1 MYNTT
6 IVLDA
11 CTIINL
17 LRIDT
22 EDGFLLDLLLTK
34 YTTLESLCITEEV
47 WKETKRNIFANVI
60 SEEKEAQI
68 NKELPRFQLYLKKN
82 SDITN
87 LTEIEEFVRE
97 YANYKKRFNGELCSS
112 IFCVKQNMEEHKL
125 ISFITDDYPAKEQF
139 SDLFS
144 FLHIGIMED
153 TIDLLISAYQSQ
165 PRDVFTKFMLLEYLS
180 RLRSRYA
187 QDAINLVEA
196 AQRVKDG
203 FNTVQLQRK
212 NRKTILALDSIIDG
226 WYNKD
231 WTLFCKG
238 MNSYKEVHGN
248 DKVLYPLIKRD
259 NIFPI
264 NKHLEKIEKR
274 LIDIE
279 RYGDS
284 IFLG

>member
-17 LRIDT
+17 LRIDD

-47 WKETKRNIFANVI
+47 FEETKRNIFANVI
-60 SEEKEAQI
+60 SVEKETQI

-82 SDITN
+82 SDITI
-87 LTEIEEFVRE
+87 LPEIEDFVRE
-97 YANYKKRFNGELCSS
+97 YANYKKKFNGELCSS
-112 IFCVKQNMEEHKL
+112 IFCVKQNIEEHKL
-125 ISFITDDYPAKEQF
+125 MSFITDDYPAKDQF
-139 SDLFS
+139 SELFS
-144 FLHIGIMED
+144 FLNLGIIGD
-153 TIDLLISAYQSQ
+153 TIDLLISAYQTQ
-165 PRDVFTKFMLLEYLS
+165 PRSDFTKSMLLEYLS

-187 QDAINLVEA
+187 QDALNLVEA
-196 AQRVKDG
+196 AKQVKNS
-203 FNTVQLQRK
+203 FNTVPLQRK
-212 NRKTILALDSIIDG
+212 NTEALLALNRIIDG
-226 WYNKD
+226 WYNND
-231 WTLFCKG
+231 WTLFFQG
-238 MNSYKEVHGN
+238 INSYKEVN
-248 DKVLYPLIKRD
+248 YKDKVLYPLIKKD
-259 NIFPI
+259 GIFPI

-274 LIDIE
+274 LNDIE